1 MDSRQILVGG
11 VAVGGGAPVSVQS
24 MTNTK
29 TEDVESTVAQIL
41 RLEEAGCDIVRVAIP
56 NMEAAEAVEAIRER
70 IHIPL
75 VADIHFDY
83 RLAVACAERGADKIR
98 INPGNIGGEERVKAV
113 VEVCRSRNI
122 PIRIGVNGGSLE
134 PALLEKYGGPT
145 PEAMTES
152 AMGHVKLL
160 NRFGF
165 DDICISVKASDVPL
179 TVKAYRLLRQM
190 TDYPLHL
197 GVTEAGTEYAGLV
210 KSAVGIGTL
219 LSEGIG
225 DTIRVSLTAPP
236 EREVTAG
243 IAILKAAG
251 LRKGGVEFISC
262 PSCGRCRIDLIGV
275 ASEAERRLRNVRRDI
290 TVAVMGCAVNGPGE
304 ASRADFG
311 IAGGDGEGVLF
322 RKGQIVK
329 KVPNDRLVDELMM
342 LIESTPEEEMRKEE
356 RG

>member
-1 MDSRQILVGG
+1 MDSRQIRVGS

-29 TEDVESTVAQIL
+29 TEDVDGTVAQIL

-56 NMEAAEAVEAIRER
+56 TMQAAMAVEAIRGL

-98 INPGNIGGEERVKAV
+98 INPGNIGGEDRVRAV
-113 VEVCRSRNI
+113 VEACRTRSI

-134 PALLEKYGGPT
+134 QELLQKYGGPT

-152 AMGHVKLL
+152 AMGHVRLL
-160 NRFGF
+160 NRFDF

-179 TVKAYRLLRQM
+179 TVAAYRMLRQM

-197 GVTEAGTEYAGLV
+197 GVTEAGTEYMGLV

-236 EREVTAG
+236 EREVAAG

-251 LRKGGVEFISC
+251 LRRDGVEFISC
-262 PSCGRCRIDLIGV
+262 PSCGRCRIDLIDV
-275 ASEAERRLRNVRRDI
+275 ASEAERRLKDVHRNI

-322 RKGQIVK
+322 QKGQIVK
-329 KVPNDRLVDELMM
+329 KVPNDRLVDELMA
-342 LIESTPEEEMRKEE
+342 LIDRTPEGETRKEK